1 MDRLFKMMVVLGF
14 LGCVACGQSEA
25 EILAENIL
33 AGHKKLQEQI
43 VITQIDERL
52 P

>member
-1 MDRLFKMMVVLGF
+1 MEKFFKMVVFMGLLGS
-14 LGCVACGQSEA
+14 VACGQSEA